1 MGRNRQEAKRLRV
14 LSTWISILLLIIVAR
29 LFQLQV
35 IKHDSFLA
43 RAENQ
48 WSKSIVLPADRG
60 TIYDR
65 NGKTVARSV
74 TRWRLGFA
82 TRQISNPAELIRSL
96 SEFVDIPV
104 DLESRIQKANGK
116 HIVFANKVVLHPDNV
131 NKIKKLKGV
140 TIEEQRSRI
149 YPYGGV
155 GASLLGFSQQDADGA
170 YHCEGLESSLN
181 NVLAGVNG
189 IGSRIVHAAGSDYGY
204 EIIKEPVVGESVTL
218 SIDIEIQT
226 ICENMLSRF
235 IAESRAAGGSV
246 LVVDPSTGD
255 ILAAADSP
263 VVRFRSDCP
272 DSLYL
277 WNNYNFTGAYEPGS
291 VFKVFTTSIL
301 LKRNAVKV
309 ETIFDCDDG
318 NFGKFTIRNSS
329 GHDDL
334 GELPLLDAFSHSSN
348 IYFARAVANISK
360 KEFYRDMKV
369 FGFGLPTG
377 IRYPGAATGS
387 LALPEDWSGRS
398 KPTIAIGQELL
409 VSPLQI
415 VTAGSVIANNGVMV
429 KPGLVKKLGQ
439 KVITA
444 ADGRRVISKN
454 EAAIVKR
461 GMALAVESGTG
472 SKAQVNWTLVA
483 GKTGTA
489 QKSKPG
495 ARGYLPGKYVTS
507 FLGMAPVEEPRVL
520 ILTTIDEPDYA
531 HHYASNSAA
540 PLFAAIV
547 NEMGRSTDWFDGV
560 ASSEYI
566 VAKSNMIEVPDI
578 RYITT
583 VTAQQ
588 MINSS
593 GLTLSGNNTR
603 GLVIAQNPTPG
614 TRISKGS
621 PVTITVAIED
631 GQDSIVIPD
640 LHGMSNREIKQYA
653 NSLQIE
659 TIIHGT
665 GYVVRQKP
673 SPNKILDGHKLELW
687 MENRWH

>member
-1 MGRNRQEAKRLRV
+1 MGRNRHGAKRLRV

-29 LFQLQV
+29 LFQIQV
-35 IKHDSFLA
+35 IKHDYFLA

-65 NGKTVARSV
+65 NGKTLARSV
-74 TRWRLGFA
+74 TRWRLGIA
-82 TRQISNPAELIRSL
+82 TRQIENPANLIRSL
-96 SEFVDIPV
+96 SEYVSIPGG
-104 DLESRIQKANGK
+104 LESRIQKANGK
-116 HIVFANKVVLHPDNV
+116 HIVFANKVVLHPDDV
-131 NKIKKLKGV
+131 KQIKKLKGV

-155 GASLLGFSQQDADGA
+155 GASLLGFSQQDADGT

-189 IGSRIVHAAGSDYGY
+189 IGSRIVNAAGSDYGY
-204 EIIKEPVVGESVTL
+204 EIIKEPVVGEPVTL

-226 ICENMLSRF
+226 ICENMLSQF
-235 IAESRAAGGSV
+235 ITESNGTGGSV

-263 VVRFRSDCP
+263 VVRTRSDCP

-277 WNNYNFTGAYEPGS
+277 WNNFNFTGAYEPGS

-301 LKRNAVKV
+301 LRNNAVKV
-309 ETIFDCDDG
+309 ETTFDCDDG
-318 NFGKFTIRNSS
+318 DFGKFTIRNSS

-334 GELPLLDAFSHSSN
+334 GELPLLDAFAHSSN
-348 IYFARAVANISK
+348 IYFARAVTNISK
-360 KEFYRDMKV
+360 SEFYRDLKT

-377 IRYPGAATGS
+377 IQYPGAATGYLQVS
-387 LALPEDWSGRS
+387 GEWSGRS

-439 KVITA
+439 KVISA
-444 ADGRRVISKN
+444 ADGRRVISKK
-454 EAAIVKR
+454 ESAIVKR

-472 SKAQVNWTLVA
+472 VKAQVNWTLVA

-495 ARGYLPGKYVTS
+495 GGGYISGKYVAS

-560 ASSEYI
+560 VSSEYN
-566 VAKSNMIEVPDI
+566 VAESNMIEVPDV

-583 VTAQQ
+583 TTAQQ
-588 MINSS
+588 MISSS
-593 GLTLSGNNTR
+593 GLTIKGNSIK
-603 GLVIAQNPTPG
+603 GLVIAQNPAPG
-614 TRISKGS
+614 TRISQGA
-621 PVTITVAIED
+621 PVTVTVAIED

-640 LHGMSNREIKQYA
+640 LNGMSNREIKQYA

-665 GYVVRQKP
+665 CYVVRQKP
-673 SPNKILDGHKLELW
+673 SPNQILDGHKLELW

>member
-14 LSTWISILLLIIVAR
+14 LLTWILILLLLIVVR

-48 WSKSIVLPADRG
+48 WSRSVVLPADRG
-60 TIYDR
+60 AIYDR
-65 NGKTVARSV
+65 KGKTLARSV
-74 TRWRLGFA
+74 TRWRLGIA
-82 TRQISNPAELIRSL
+82 TRQISNSAELIKSL
-96 SEFVDIPV
+96 SKYVSIP
-104 DLESRIQKANGK
+104 DNFESKIQKANGK
-116 HIVFANKVVLHPDNV
+116 HIVFANKVVLHPDDV
-131 NKIKKLKGV
+131 SEIKKLKGV

-155 GASLLGFSQQDADGA
+155 GASLLGFSQQDADGT
-170 YHCEGLESSLN
+170 YHCAGLESSLN

-189 IGSRIVHAAGSDYGY
+189 VGSKFVNAFGSDYGY
-204 EIIKEPVVGESVTL
+204 EIIKEPVVGEPVELT
-218 SIDIEIQT
+218 IDIEIQT
-226 ICENMLSRF
+226 ICENMLSRY
-235 IAESRAAGGSV
+235 IAESNATGGSV

-263 VVRFRSDCP
+263 VVRSRSDCP
-272 DSLYL
+272 DSLNL
-277 WNNYNFTGAYEPGS
+277 WDNYNFTGAYEPGS
-291 VFKVFTTSIL
+291 VFKIFTTAIL
-301 LKRNAVKV
+301 LNRNAIKAGTV
-309 ETIFDCDDG
+309 FDCDDG
-318 NFGKFTIRNSS
+318 DFGKFTIRNSS

-334 GELPLLDAFSHSSN
+334 GKLPLLDAFAHSSN

-360 KEFYRDMKV
+360 KEFYRDIKA
-369 FGFGLPTG
+369 FSFGLPTG
-377 IRYPGAATGS
+377 IQYPGAATGS
-387 LALPEDWSGRS
+387 LALPDSWSGRS
-398 KPTIAIGQELL
+398 KPSIAMGQELL

-415 VTAGSVIANNGVMV
+415 ITAGSVIANNGVMV
-429 KPGLVKKLGQ
+429 KPGLVKRLGR
-439 KVITA
+439 KVIRA

-454 EAAIVKR
+454 ESAIVKR

-472 SKAQVNWTLVA
+472 TKAQVNWTLVA

-495 ARGYLPGKYVTS
+495 VSGYAPGKYVAS
-507 FLGMAPVEEPRVL
+507 FLGMAPVEKPRVL
-520 ILTTIDEPDYA
+520 ILTIIDEPDYA
-531 HHYASNSAA
+531 HHYASTSAA

-566 VAKSNMIEVPDI
+566 VEKSNIVEVPDV

-593 GLTLSGNNTR
+593 GLIINGNSTK
-603 GLVIAQNPTPG
+603 GLVIAQNPAPG
-614 TRISKGS
+614 TKVNTGS
-621 PVTITVAIED
+621 TVTITVAVED
-631 GQDSIVIPD
+631 GQDGIVIPD
-640 LHGMSNREIKQYA
+640 LNGMSNREIKQYA

-673 SPNKILDGHKLELW
+673 SPNQILDGQKLELW
-687 MENRWH
+687 MENKWH